1 MQGKI
6 MSSRI
11 TGTCAKHQRAV
22 SLAIKRARYVGIIP
36 FSGPIPASIIE
47 KFKKVYNKDEKREGY
62 KNFNKDREENK
73 SFESSKEV
81 KEEKVAEEKVEAK
94 KTSSKVANTSST
106 PGRTKVI
113 NYFLTNN
120 EKVIVDLPGYGFASV
135 SKKDQ
140 DKINGIIDVYFRQ
153 NPNQKNIFLLI
164 DCKVGFS
171 AIDLEMIQYLVEMH
185 YEVNYVFTK
194 YDKAN
199 QSQKYNIEKQV
210 KEL

>member
-1 MQGKI
+1 MWKF
-6 MSSRI
+6 
-11 TGTCAKHQRAV
+11 
-22 SLAIKRARYVGIIP
+22 IKGAT
-36 FSGPIPASIIE
+36 SQDSWL
-47 KFKKVYNKDEKREGY
+47 NHD
-62 KNFNKDREENK
+62 
-73 SFESSKEV
+73 
-81 KEEKVAEEKVEAK
+81 KEEYVFWGRSNVGK
-94 KTSSKVANTSST
+94 SSFINYLASLKVANTSST

-171 AIDLEMIQYLVEMH
+171 AIDLEMIQYLIEMG

-210 KEL
+210 KELWPNAKYFFISSTKNKGGKEFKEAFDIL